1 MLVSIMRYYNNA
13 ASFVF
18 IVFSWRFFKIFLVD
32 VESII
37 TLKGRKG
44 KGRELGR
51 GGKRPYLPSPFA
63 LFSLFP
69 TPSPPLFVP
78 LTHATSILPMSRVRT
93 NFWIQNSRLW
103 PDFFQN
109 NNFFPDSRLSNRWS
123 IDLFLKKN
131 HRNKAFFMMRCK
143 RTGEIE

>member
-1 MLVSIMRYYNNA
+1 MTLLSIMRYYNNA

-18 IVFSWRFFKIFLVD
+18 IVFSWRFFKLFLVD

-51 GGKRPYLPSPFA
+51 GGKRPYLPSPFRA
-63 LFSLFP
+63 FLPLPHPLP
-69 TPSPPLFVP
+69 TSFCAS
-78 LTHATSILPMSRVRT
+78 HASYLDPNYVQGSHKLLDPKFKT
-93 NFWIQNSRLW
+93 FARLSKTII
-103 PDFFQN
+103 
-109 NNFFPDSRLSNRWS
+109 FFPDSRLSNRWS
-123 IDLFLKKN
+123 IDLLKKK